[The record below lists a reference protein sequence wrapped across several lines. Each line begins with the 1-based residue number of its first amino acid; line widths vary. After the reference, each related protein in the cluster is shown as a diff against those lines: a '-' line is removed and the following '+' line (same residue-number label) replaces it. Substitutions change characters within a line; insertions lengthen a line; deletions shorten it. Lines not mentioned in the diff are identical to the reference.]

1 MIRKHHFI
9 SLLLLCGWLVTA
21 CTATVSNN
29 NEPPAAS
36 STPGEIGLVEV
47 TATAAPSSTPT
58 SEPTATT
65 EPTAITEPTATRPPT
80 ATPLPDRPQLPADLQ
95 FVFSQEGGFAGIKQE
110 WVIDG
115 RGRVTQNGVEVQQL
129 TEEKLTDLYQILLD
143 NNFFTLAPTYKAEE
157 ICCDFFT
164 YRLTVTVNGQDTTA
178 TAIGGPPETPE
189 WLWNCL
195 APIIEITNH
204 PPSS

>member
-1 MIRKHHFI
+1 MTKYQLVLP
-9 SLLLLCGWLVTA
+9 LLICSWLLTA

-29 NEPPAAS
+29 EPPAAFP
-36 STPGEIGLVEV
+36 TPTEIGLVEV
-47 TATAAPSSTPT
+47 TATVVPSPIPATPT
-58 SEPTATT
+58 PNPTATAA
-65 EPTAITEPTATRPPT
+65 PVATSVPP
-80 ATPLPDRPQLPADLQ
+80 ASPLPDSPLQLPADLQ

-110 WVIDG
+110 WVIDR

-129 TEEKLTDLYQILLD
+129 TEGEISDLYQILLD

-164 YRLTVTVNGQDTTA
+164 YRLTVTANGQDTTA
-178 TAIGGPPETPE
+178 IAIGEPPETPE

-195 APIIEITNH
+195 VPIIRITNR